1 VSPLSLRW
9 LRRIA
14 LAIGVSCALGT
25 VAHAMP
31 VTYTLHMVASGS
43 LGATHF
49 ANTKLTVTAIGD
61 ASDVTSIAPNVPCNG
76 LWGTTFTISGVDSG
90 SIVSPLGIAVNQGMQ
105 LVGLTRGSCG
115 ASDPL
120 WVSGYSAEAGT
131 YNLASGIGS
140 TMLGSPSP
148 QSGVY
153 PSTSSG
159 MLALKEIT
167 SMTFEATFGTSV
179 VPTVGLWWNPSES
192 GSGYNIDVKNGVLV
206 ATIFTYK
213 ANGDPQW
220 YITSGP
226 IVDNVFTGTINKYSG
241 GQCISCPYKGLP
253 VSSGNDGVIRIELTS
268 PTSATLSLPGG
279 RVTRIQPQAF

>member
-1 VSPLSLRW
+1 MLAMSLRW
-9 LRRIA
+9 LRRVA
-14 LAIGVSCALGT
+14 VAIGASCAIAT
-25 VAHAMP
+25 VAHAVP
-31 VTYTLHMVASGS
+31 VTYTFNMTASGS

-49 ANTKLTVTAIGD
+49 TDTKVTVTAIGD
-61 ASDVTSIAPNVPCNG
+61 ATDVITIAPNVPCNG
-76 LWGTTFTISGVDSG
+76 LWGMTFTISGVGSG
-90 SIVSPLGIAVNQGMQ
+90 SIVSPLSIAVNQEMQ
-105 LVGLTRGSCG
+105 LLGLTRGTCG

-120 WVSGYSAEAGT
+120 WLSGYSAEAGT
-131 YNLASGIGS
+131 YNLATGVGS
-140 TMLGSPSP
+140 AMLGSPSP

-159 MLALKEIT
+159 MLALSEIT
-167 SMTFEATFGTSV
+167 SMTFEATFGASV
-179 VPTVGLWWNPSES
+179 IPAVGLWWNPNES
-192 GSGYNIDVKNGVLV
+192 GSGYNIDVKNGLLV

-226 IVDNVFTGTINKYSG
+226 IVDNIFTGTINMYSG

-253 VSSGNDGVIRIELTS
+253 VSAGNDGVIRIEFTS
-268 PTSATLSLPGG
+268 PTSANMLFPGG

>member
-1 VSPLSLRW
+1 MSPMSLQW

-14 LAIGVSCALGT
+14 IAIGASCVLAT
-25 VAHAMP
+25 VAHAVP
-31 VTYTLHMVASGS
+31 VTYTFHMTASGS

-49 ANTKLTVTAIGD
+49 KDTMVTVTAIGD
-61 ASDVTSIAPNVPCNG
+61 ATDVTTIAPNVPCNG
-76 LWGTTFTISGVDSG
+76 LWGMTFTISGVDSG
-90 SIVSPLGIAVNQGMQ
+90 SIVSPLGIAVNQAMQ
-105 LVGLTRGSCG
+105 LVALTRGTCG
-115 ASDPL
+115 TSDPL

-131 YNLASGIGS
+131 YNLATGIGS

-159 MLALKEIT
+159 MLALTEIT
-167 SMTFEATFGTSV
+167 SMTFEAMFGASV
-179 VPTVGLWWNPSES
+179 IPVVGLWWNPSES
-192 GSGYNIDVKNGVLV
+192 GSGYNIDVKNGLLV

-226 IVDNVFTGTINKYSG
+226 LGDNIFTGTINKYSG

-253 VSSGNDGVIRIELTS
+253 VSAGNDGVIRIEFTS
-268 PTSATLSLPGG
+268 PTSGTMLLPGG
-279 RVTRIQPQAF
+279 RATRIQPQAF